1 MTGAPAGRVSRRVPR
16 RHFHGLANS
25 LAVHLN
31 GITVDHRGDAA
42 HVGQGRG
49 GEQAKGDGES
59 AHGV

>member
-1 MTGAPAGRVSRRVPR
+1 
-16 RHFHGLANS
+16 LANS

-31 GITVDHRGDAA
+31 GITVDHRSHAA